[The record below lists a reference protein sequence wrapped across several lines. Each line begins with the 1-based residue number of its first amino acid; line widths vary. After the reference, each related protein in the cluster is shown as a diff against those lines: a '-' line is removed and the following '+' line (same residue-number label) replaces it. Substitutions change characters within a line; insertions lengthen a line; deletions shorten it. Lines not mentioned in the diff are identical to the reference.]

1 METKF
6 TTLPQLSFAEAVKLN
21 FARITDFRG
30 RSRRS
35 ELWWNYLMYVI
46 LTFCL
51 SLLLGNGNLILLA
64 IISLILQLAIVP
76 VTIRRMHDRGHS
88 GIWVVAAVL
97 LGVASNAYGFM
108 SGLTTPGAL
117 TPEEIMEVVSTPT
130 FIGLTIAS
138 GIVFIGLTIASG
150 IVQLIIFI
158 FAVMDGTKGE
168 NKYGAS
174 TKYIVETVEEAAE

>member
-1 METKF
+1 METKI

-21 FARITDFRG
+21 FARITDFKG

-35 ELWWNYLMYVI
+35 ELWWNYLVYTI

-51 SLLLGNGNLILLA
+51 SLLLGTNYILIA
-64 IISLILQLAIVP
+64 VISFFLQLVIVP
-76 VTIRRMHDRGHS
+76 VTIRRMHDGGHS

-97 LGVASNAYGFM
+97 LNVATNVYGFM
-108 SGLTTPGAL
+108 KGFASIGDLS
-117 TPEEIMEVVSTPT
+117 PEEVITVISNPA
-130 FIGLTIAS
+130 FIGLSLAS
-138 GIVFIGLTIASG
+138 LIVE
-150 IVQLIIFI
+150 IVIFI
-158 FAVMDGTKGE
+158 FAVMEGDNGE

>member
-1 METKF
+1 METKI

-21 FARITDFRG
+21 FARITDFKG

-35 ELWWNYLMYVI
+35 ELWWNYLAYTI

-51 SLLLGNGNLILLA
+51 SLLLGTNLILAA
-64 IISLILQLAIVP
+64 IISFFLQLVIVP
-76 VTIRRMHDRGHS
+76 VTIRRMHDGGHS

-97 LGVASNAYGFM
+97 LNIATNVYGFM
-108 SGLTTPGAL
+108 NGFDSLGDLS
-117 TPEEIMEVVSTPT
+117 PEEVITVISNPA
-130 FIGLTIAS
+130 FIGLSLAS
-138 GIVFIGLTIASG
+138 LIVE
-150 IVQLIIFI
+150 IVIFI
-158 FAVMDGTKGE
+158 FAVMEGDKGE

>member
-1 METKF
+1 METKI

-21 FARITDFRG
+21 FARITDFKG

-35 ELWWNYLMYVI
+35 ELWWNYLVYTI

-51 SLLLGNGNLILLA
+51 SLLLGTNFIFIA
-64 IISLILQLAIVP
+64 IISFFLQLVIVP
-76 VTIRRMHDRGHS
+76 VTIRRMHDGGHS

-97 LGVASNAYGFM
+97 LNIATNVYGFM
-108 SGLTTPGAL
+108 NGFDSLGDLS
-117 TPEEIMEVVSTPT
+117 PEEVITVISNPA
-130 FIGLTIAS
+130 FIGLSLAS
-138 GIVFIGLTIASG
+138 LIVE
-150 IVQLIIFI
+150 IVIFI
-158 FAVMDGTKGE
+158 FAVMDGDKGE

>member
-1 METKF
+1 METKI

-21 FARITDFRG
+21 FARITDFKG

-35 ELWWNYLMYVI
+35 ELWWNYLVYTI

-51 SLLLGNGNLILLA
+51 SLLLGTNYIFIA
-64 IISLILQLAIVP
+64 IISFFLQLVIVP
-76 VTIRRMHDRGHS
+76 VTIRRMHDGGHS

-97 LGVASNAYGFM
+97 LNIATNVYGFM
-108 SGLTTPGAL
+108 KGFASIGDLS
-117 TPEEIMEVVSTPT
+117 PEEVITVISNPA
-130 FIGLTIAS
+130 FIGLSLAS
-138 GIVFIGLTIASG
+138 LIVE
-150 IVQLIIFI
+150 IVIFI

>member
-1 METKF
+1 METKI

-21 FARITDFRG
+21 FARITDFKG

-35 ELWWNYLMYVI
+35 ELWWNYLVYTI

-51 SLLLGNGNLILLA
+51 SLLLGTNFIFIA
-64 IISLILQLAIVP
+64 IISFFLQLVIVP
-76 VTIRRMHDRGHS
+76 VTIRRMHDGGHS

-97 LGVASNAYGFM
+97 LNVATNVYGFM
-108 SGLTTPGAL
+108 KGFASIGDLS
-117 TPEEIMEVVSTPT
+117 PEEVITVISNPA
-130 FIGLTIAS
+130 FIGLSLAS
-138 GIVFIGLTIASG
+138 LVVEIV
-150 IVQLIIFI
+150 IFI
-158 FAVMDGTKGE
+158 FAVMEGDKGE

>member
-1 METKF
+1 METKI

-21 FARITDFRG
+21 FARITDFKG

-35 ELWWNYLMYVI
+35 ELWWNYLAYTI

-51 SLLLGNGNLILLA
+51 SLLLGNGNLIVLT

-76 VTIRRMHDRGHS
+76 VTIRRMHDGGHS

-97 LGVASNAYGFM
+97 LNIATNVYGFM
-108 SGLTTPGAL
+108 NGFDSLGDLS
-117 TPEEIMEVVSTPT
+117 PEEVITVISNPA
-130 FIGLTIAS
+130 FIGLSLAS
-138 GIVFIGLTIASG
+138 LIVE
-150 IVQLIIFI
+150 IVIFI
-158 FAVMDGTKGE
+158 FAVMEGDKGE

-174 TKYIVETVEEAAE
+174 TKYIVETVEEATE

>member
-1 METKF
+1 METKI

-21 FARITDFRG
+21 FARITDFKG

-35 ELWWNYLMYVI
+35 ELWWNYLVYTI

-51 SLLLGNGNLILLA
+51 SLLLGTNFIFIA
-64 IISLILQLAIVP
+64 IISFFLQLVIVP
-76 VTIRRMHDRGHS
+76 VTIRRMHDGGHS

-97 LGVASNAYGFM
+97 LNVATNVYGFM
-108 SGLTTPGAL
+108 KGFASIGDLS
-117 TPEEIMEVVSTPT
+117 PEEVITVISNPA
-130 FIGLTIAS
+130 FIGLSLAS
-138 GIVFIGLTIASG
+138 LIVE
-150 IVQLIIFI
+150 IVIFI
-158 FAVMDGTKGE
+158 FAVMDGDKGE

>member
-1 METKF
+1 METKI

-21 FARITDFRG
+21 FARITDFKG

-35 ELWWNYLMYVI
+35 ELWWNYLVYTI

-51 SLLLGNGNLILLA
+51 SLLLGTNYIFIA
-64 IISLILQLAIVP
+64 IISFFLQLVIVP
-76 VTIRRMHDRGHS
+76 VTIRRMHDGGHS

-97 LGVASNAYGFM
+97 LNIATNVYGFM
-108 SGLTTPGAL
+108 NGFDSLGDLS
-117 TPEEIMEVVSTPT
+117 PEEVITVISNPA
-130 FIGLTIAS
+130 FIGLSLAS
-138 GIVFIGLTIASG
+138 LIVE
-150 IVQLIIFI
+150 IVIFI
-158 FAVMDGTKGE
+158 FAVMDGDKGE

>member
-1 METKF
+1 METKI

-21 FARITDFRG
+21 FARITDFKG

-51 SLLLGNGNLILLA
+51 SLLLRNGNLIVLA

-88 GIWVVAAVL
+88 GIWVIAAVL
-97 LGVASNAYGFM
+97 LGVASNAYSFM
-108 SGLTTPGAL
+108 KGLATPGAL
-117 TPEEIMEVVSTPT
+117 TQEEIMEVVFSPT
-130 FIGLTIAS
+130 
-138 GIVFIGLTIASG
+138 FIGLTIASG

-158 FAVMDGTKGE
+158 FAVMDGARVRINMALLQNILLKH
-168 NKYGAS
+168 
-174 TKYIVETVEEAAE
+174 

>member
-1 METKF
+1 METKI

-21 FARITDFRG
+21 FARITDFKG

-35 ELWWNYLMYVI
+35 ELWWNYLVYTI

-51 SLLLGNGNLILLA
+51 SLLLGTNLILAA
-64 IISLILQLAIVP
+64 IISFFLQLVIVP
-76 VTIRRMHDRGHS
+76 VTIRRMHDGGHS

-97 LGVASNAYGFM
+97 LNVATNVYGFM
-108 SGLTTPGAL
+108 KGFASLGDLS
-117 TPEEIMEVVSTPT
+117 PEEVITVISNPA
-130 FIGLTIAS
+130 FIGLSLAS
-138 GIVFIGLTIASG
+138 LIVE
-150 IVQLIIFI
+150 IVIFI
-158 FAVMDGTKGE
+158 FAVMEGDKGE

>member
-1 METKF
+1 METKI

-21 FARITDFRG
+21 FARITDFKG

-35 ELWWNYLMYVI
+35 ELWWNYLVYTI

-51 SLLLGNGNLILLA
+51 SLLLGTNFIFIA
-64 IISLILQLAIVP
+64 IISFILQLVIVP
-76 VTIRRMHDRGHS
+76 VTIRRMHDGGHS

-97 LGVASNAYGFM
+97 LNIATNVYGFM
-108 SGLTTPGAL
+108 KGFASLGDLS
-117 TPEEIMEVVSTPT
+117 PEEVITVISNPA
-130 FIGLTIAS
+130 FIGLSLAS
-138 GIVFIGLTIASG
+138 LVVEIV
-150 IVQLIIFI
+150 IFI
-158 FAVMDGTKGE
+158 FAVMEGDKGE

>member
-1 METKF
+1 METKI

-21 FARITDFRG
+21 FARITDFKG

-35 ELWWNYLMYVI
+35 ELWWNYLVYTI

-51 SLLLGNGNLILLA
+51 SLLLGTNFIFIA
-64 IISLILQLAIVP
+64 IISFFLQLVIVP
-76 VTIRRMHDRGHS
+76 VTIRRMHDGGHS

-97 LGVASNAYGFM
+97 LNIATNVYGFM
-108 SGLTTPGAL
+108 KGFASIGDLS
-117 TPEEIMEVVSTPT
+117 PEEVISVISNPA
-130 FIGLTIAS
+130 FIGLSLAS
-138 GIVFIGLTIASG
+138 LIVE
-150 IVQLIIFI
+150 IVIFI